1 MISLSDSLKN
11 SDTQKRIEFMPPY
24 AELDQKNESQDLME
38 STVEFMNEG
47 NRQDAG
53 NESTEKEDKPL
64 TKKKTG
70 SEHRKRVYKYYPELA
85 KETSKHQADDV
96 EPNSA
101 TFKSGGGGG
110 SVNDVKLQN
119 TLADLNRSA
128 KFNFDKKRQLSL
140 NRTLKVCQTKERQQ
154 QRKSGKI
161 CQIGT
166 SGRFILYV
174 TACLYLV
181 GDIRK
186 GMFLTQ
192 RDFSHVD
199 NSHLFKGNLK
209 RLEALFYEKHARRS
223 DTVDEEFLLQAV
235 SSTKAALKFFNHE
248 EAAEHDCDR
257 AFRAIAVTHFQ
268 LAYM

>member
-1 MISLSDSLKN
+1 MPHESKIKSQNTMISLSESLKN
-11 SDTQKRIEFMPPY
+11 SDTQKRIEFKPPY
-24 AELDQKNESQDLME
+24 AELAANDKVQDPMEATFELMI
-38 STVEFMNEG
+38 EG
-47 NRQDAG
+47 NRQEAE
-53 NESTEKEDKPL
+53 NESTEKENKPL
-64 TKKKTG
+64 SKKKTG

-85 KETSKHQADDV
+85 KETSKNQADDDQ
-96 EPNSA
+96 PNSA
-101 TFKSGGGGG
+101 TFKSGDGGC
-110 SVNDVKLQN
+110 SLNDIKLQN

-128 KFNFDKKRQLSL
+128 KFNFDKKRQLPL
-140 NRTLKVCQTKERQQ
+140 NRTLKVCQTKEKQQ
-154 QRKSGKI
+154 QRKSGKL

-174 TACLYLV
+174 TASLYLV

-192 RDFSHVD
+192 RDFSHID

-209 RLEALFYEKHARRS
+209 RLEALFYENHARRS

-248 EAAEHDCDR
+248 
-257 AFRAIAVTHFQ
+257 
-268 LAYM
+268 